1 MIISAALLHPTK
13 KDPRCPKAIRQRI
26 RCLRINFGVYRYF
39 LLIIF
44 AIFHLTFSENLF
56 YLSTVIP
63 DGAFKDV
70 NTFSSLF
77 VDTEYEEDEEGNISG
92 ANSIKSPGVFLQGLV
107 EELGELVNGAREVEE
122 IVDENGTLTEEVVEE
137 GGWIPRLLKRC
148 SGLG

>member
-1 MIISAALLHPTK
+1 M
-13 KDPRCPKAIRQRI
+13 
-26 RCLRINFGVYRYF
+26 
-39 LLIIF
+39 LIIF

-107 EELGELVNGAREVEE
+107 EELGELVNGAREVRRNCRREWYADGRSCRRGRLDTE
-122 IVDENGTLTEEVVEE
+122 IAQKMLRIGLTA
-137 GGWIPRLLKRC
+137 
-148 SGLG
+148 